1 MKMEKKTG
9 IVLAVLVLLV
19 AAAVSARVFLSPKA
33 QQGAKTITVAVEHLE
48 GEDKTFTHSTDC
60 EYLRGAMEEMG
71 IIEGEESTY
80 GMWVTAIDGETAD
93 ESKQQWWGYSVNGE
107 FSSYGV
113 DSQVIADGDV
123 FTFTLNVGY

>member
-1 MKMEKKTG
+1 MKMEKKTLG
-9 IVLAVLVLLV
+9 IIAVLAVLV
-19 AAAVSARVFLSPKA
+19 AAVLTVNVFLAPKT
-33 QQGAKTITVAVEHLE
+33 QQGAKTITVNVEHLE
-48 GEDKTFTHSTDC
+48 GEDKTFTHSTDQ
-60 EYLRGAMEEMG
+60 EYLRGALEEMG
-71 IIEGEESTY
+71 IVEGEESTY

-113 DSQVIADGDV
+113 DSQVIADGDT

>member
-9 IVLAVLVLLV
+9 VVLAVLLLLV
-19 AAAVSARVFLSPKA
+19 AAAVSARVFLSPKV
-33 QQGAKTITVAVEHLE
+33 QQGVKTITVTVEHLE
-48 GEDKTFTHSTDC
+48 GEAKTFTHSTDS

-71 IIEGEESTY
+71 IIEGKESAY
-80 GMWVTAIDGETAD
+80 GLWVTAIDGETAD

-107 FSSYGV
+107 VSTYGV
-113 DSQVIADGDV
+113 DSQMIADGDV